1 LDLWKW
7 GRNRPWGL
15 NPWEHYDDDIHNWT
29 LYNITADTN
38 LLLKDNRATVMHTA
52 QSKKYWSFLFR

>member
-15 NPWEHYDDDIHNWT
+15 NPWEHYDDDEVFLSVLKN
-29 LYNITADTN
+29 YNSRAIRTN
-38 LLLKDNRATVMHTA
+38 SYIFDGI
-52 QSKKYWSFLFR
+52 